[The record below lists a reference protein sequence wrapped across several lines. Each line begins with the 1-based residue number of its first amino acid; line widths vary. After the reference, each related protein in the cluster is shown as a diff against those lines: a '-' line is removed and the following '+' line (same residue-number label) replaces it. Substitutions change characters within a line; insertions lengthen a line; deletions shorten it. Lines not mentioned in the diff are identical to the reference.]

1 MEGLSVRSVI
11 MNVFVNLIVLLYLIN
26 NETSMMIII
35 SNVVG
40 LLIEVYSFL
49 FFHHL
54 QLWKVTKAVKIR
66 FYWKGNKPVLHIRDR
81 ATYSTSK
88 TKEYDDMAMRHLMVI
103 LYPLVAGYA
112 IYSLIYETHK
122 SWYDWIITSLTN
134 FVYLFGR
141 VMYMID
147 SNRIGF
153 ISMTPQLFINYKLK
167 SVAHIPM
174 NAMIYKTLNTFIDDM
189 FSFIIKMPILHRIA
203 CFRDDIIF
211 FIYLYQMW
219 IYPVDKTRKN
229 EFGYSALDLQR
240 AQKKGDE
247 SETTQHR
254 SKKDRLAFQIM
265 WVFCIC
271 SNKE

>member
-1 MEGLSVRSVI
+1 MS
-11 MNVFVNLIVLLYLIN
+11 
-26 NETSMMIII
+26 
-35 SNVVG
+35 
-40 LLIEVYSFL
+40 
-49 FFHHL
+49 
-54 QLWKVTKAVKIR
+54 
-66 FYWKGNKPVLHIRDR
+66 
-81 ATYSTSK
+81 
-88 TKEYDDMAMRHLMVI
+88 I

-134 FVYLFGR
+134 FVYLFGTF
-141 VMYMID
+141 VIKFFFILYYV
-147 SNRIGF
+147 GF

-229 EFGYSALDLQR
+229 EFGYSALDLQK
-240 AQKKGDE
+240 AKKGE
-247 SETTQHR
+247 KEEKTNAHR
-254 SKKDRLAFQIM
+254 SKTQRLAF
-265 WVFCIC
+265 
-271 SNKE
+271 